1 MKDKFGQYI
10 LDNFTIDTDGRK
22 IIRDIIDWIWVQSMD
37 KRDTVNALAEML
49 NSIGIEKE
57 EIAVDCLLQIM

>member
-1 MKDKFGQYI
+1 MKDKFWQYI

-49 NSIGIEKE
+49 YSIGIEKE
-57 EIAVDCLLQIM
+57 EIAGYINW

>member
-1 MKDKFGQYI
+1 MKDKFWQYI

-57 EIAVDCLLQIM
+57 EIAGYINW

>member
-1 MKDKFGQYI
+1 MKDKFWQYI

-22 IIRDIIDWIWVQSMD
+22 IIRDIIDWIWIQSMD

-57 EIAVDCLLQIM
+57 EIAGYINW

>member
-1 MKDKFGQYI
+1 MKDEFWQYI

-22 IIRDIIDWIWVQSMD
+22 IIRGIIDWIWVQSMD

-49 NSIGIEKE
+49 YSIGIEKE
-57 EIAVDCLLQIM
+57 EIAAYINW